1 MSIVNLEVYYKVDRL
16 LSDDSILPDNSK
28 LSTSIMK
35 NYSILAQGELG
46 QLVGAVNIWAH
57 ASLPGGRAFSLL
69 KVLKVKNFVCTFMSA
84 HFS

>member
-1 MSIVNLEVYYKVDRL
+1 
-16 LSDDSILPDNSK
+16 
-28 LSTSIMK
+28 MK
-35 NYSILAQGELG
+35 NYSILAKGELG
-46 QLVGAVNIWAH
+46 QLVGAINIWAP